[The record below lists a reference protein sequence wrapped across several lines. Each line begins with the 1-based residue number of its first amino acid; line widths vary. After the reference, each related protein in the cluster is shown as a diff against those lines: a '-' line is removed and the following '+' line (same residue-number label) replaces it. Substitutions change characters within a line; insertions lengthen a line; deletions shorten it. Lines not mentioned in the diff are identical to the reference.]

1 MHVRVREVRFQKQ
14 SPDTQA
20 NEATT
25 HNNHGS
31 DLRNMKTGQRRQVLL
46 QLSKV
51 GQLQENDEV
60 LECYVGE
67 ALNK

>member
-1 MHVRVREVRFQKQ
+1 MHVRVREVGFQKR
-14 SPDTQA
+14 STDTQE
-20 NEATT
+20 NEATM

-31 DLRNMKTGQRRQVLL
+31 DLRNKKTGSRRQVLL

-60 LECYVGE
+60 LKCYVGE
-67 ALNK
+67 APNK